1 MALNKFLVA
10 FLVILLSGFATFSQA
25 FKGGVVAGLA
35 ATQVEGD
42 GYGGYNKAGPI
53 AGVWVQLPFSNRSYV
68 ETQLRYIQ
76 KGSFSRSSIDG
87 VAVGFY
93 RMRLHYIEMP
103 YYVAFEIRRGIFI
116 SAGLSFGFLW
126 QASEVNNL
134 GAMPEEDITQ
144 FRRVELASRIGVE
157 YIIDKKYSLG
167 SSFCYSLLP
176 VRPHKGNITYRLNQ
190 GQYNNV
196 LELIFKIKL

>member
-10 FLVILLSGFATFSQA
+10 FLVILLSSFASFSQA

-53 AGVWVQLPFSNRSYV
+53 AGVWVQLPLSNRTFV

-76 KGSFSRSSIDG
+76 KGSFSKSSIDG

-103 YYVAFEIRRGIFI
+103 YYYAFEVRERIFI
-116 SAGLSFGFLW
+116 SVGLSVGYLW
-126 QASEVNNL
+126 QASEVNNI
-134 GAMPEEDITQ
+134 GALPEEDVSQ
-144 FRRVELASRIGVE
+144 FRRFELASRIGIE
-157 YIIDKKYSLG
+157 YIINKNISIA
-167 SSFCYSLLP
+167 SNFCFSLLP

-196 LELIFKIKL
+196 LELTLKVKL